1 MNDYIFTIYRLNL
14 FNDKAVSKAKQP
26 FGKSLSIL
34 EAPLQCV

>member
-1 MNDYIFTIYRLNL
+1 MFTIYYLNQL
-14 FNDKAVSKAKQP
+14 HDKAVAKAKQP